1 MNAPRLPRRLTGW
14 IAPADLRQAL
24 FDDLDEAFVEERR
37 RRGPAGA
44 SMWYWRQIL
53 AGLLPLIRLR
63 ARRALAGLTPR
74 PRITIM
80 HAVLADVRYA
90 IRLLVKAPGFT
101 LPAIVT
107 LALGIGA
114 NTAIFTVAW
123 RLILQPLPYPSPDR
137 LVQIWELF
145 ETGTVNTVTPGNFHD
160 WQTQAQSFEAIAAY
174 TYFRGTVDL
183 TGSGEPE
190 QLELRYVT
198 AEYTRVFASA
208 PMLGRGLDGRDVA
221 EDGRTVVISES
232 LWRRRFAADP
242 AVLGRTVRLGDL
254 PYQIVGVMPASFQT
268 SAGRVDVWAGMT
280 IRRDPDAHRRA
291 HYLGVVGRLKPGITV
306 EQADDEVKRIA
317 AEAARLYP
325 ASNAKLSAAVRSLQE
340 QRASTQ
346 RAGLA
351 VLTGAAGFVLLIGCA
366 NLASLQFVRGVARA
380 RELGVRVALGASR
393 LRLIRQLLT
402 ESLLLSLLG
411 TGLGVIFGS
420 WLLRAVGR
428 VAPDAIRRAIEAGP
442 DAAVAGVGVALAIV
456 CTLLSATAPAWRAT
470 GGASTHLRQRS
481 VSSDRATSRIRT
493 MLVTAEIGL
502 AIVLVIAASLLVL
515 SLVKVLRVDP
525 GFDPRGV
532 LAFDVS
538 LPSERYPGFSDRDR
552 FFKAVFQELSAIP
565 GVTAVCAINE
575 IPFDAEGTM
584 TYVPEG
590 QTQTQA
596 VGALPRNVT
605 PDCFDVLKLRV
616 IRGRSFRAHEAAR
629 VGIVT
634 DNFARSAW
642 PGENPIGLRVHLGT
656 ETGDLIEIVGVVE
669 DSLQRSLDG
678 RPAPQFY
685 EVMSAVSAFPP
696 SRVLLRTGIAPDS
709 LAPAVRAAVRR
720 VDPLQPVARLRTLDT
735 VVGAS
740 VLGRRFDLLVLSSF
754 AITALVLAAVGIYG
768 LLGQVV
774 AQRAGEIGIRLA
786 LGATG
791 GSVVRLVMRSAWL
804 SVACGAALG
813 SAGAALASQV
823 LRRFMFGVSPTEPRL
838 YVAAVSVLAAVA
850 LVAAWLPARR
860 AARVNPANA
869 LK

>member
-1 MNAPRLPRRLTGW
+1 MNVPRLPRRLTGW

-24 FDDLDEAFVEERR
+24 FDDLDEAFAEERL

-53 AGLLPLIRLR
+53 TGLLPLVRIR
-63 ARRALAGLTPR
+63 ARRAVAGLTPR

-80 HAVLADVRYA
+80 HALLADVRYA

-101 LPAIVT
+101 LPAVVT

-137 LVQIWELF
+137 LVQIWELVD
-145 ETGTVNTVTPGNFHD
+145 TGAVNTVTPGNFHD
-160 WQTQAQSFEAIAAY
+160 WQTQAKSFEAIAAY

-198 AEYTRVFASA
+198 ADYSRVFGSA

-221 EDGRTVVISES
+221 EEARTVVISES
-232 LWRRRFAADP
+232 LWRRRFGADP
-242 AVLGRTVRLGDL
+242 GVLGRPVRLGDL
-254 PYQIVGVMPASFQT
+254 PYRIVGVMPASFQT

-280 IRRDPDAHRRA
+280 IRQDPGAHRRA
-291 HYLGVVGRLKPGITV
+291 HYLGVVGRLKPGITLA
-306 EQADDEVKRIA
+306 QADDEVKRIA

-325 ASNAKLSAAVRSLQE
+325 ESNARLSATVRSLQE

-351 VLTGAAGFVLLIGCA
+351 VLAGAAGFVLLIGCA

-411 TGLGVIFGS
+411 TSLGVIFGS

-442 DAAVAGVGVALAIV
+442 DAAVAGVGVALAIL

-470 GGASTHLRQRS
+470 GGAATHLRQRS
-481 VSSDRATSRIRT
+481 LSSDRATSRIRT

-515 SLVKVLRVDP
+515 SLLKVLRVDP
-525 GFDPRGV
+525 GFDPRDV

-538 LPSERYPGFSDRDR
+538 LPYERYPAFGDRDR

-590 QTQTQA
+590 QTRA

-605 PDCFDVLKLRV
+605 PDCFDVLKLGV
-616 IRGRSFRAHEAAR
+616 IRGRSFRASEPTR

-642 PGENPIGLRVHLGT
+642 PGESPIGLRVHLGT
-656 ETGDLIEIVGVVE
+656 ETGELIEIVGVVE

-696 SRVLLRTGIAPDS
+696 SRVLLRTAIAPES
-709 LAPAVRAAVRR
+709 VAPAVRAAVRR
-720 VDPLQPVARLRTLDT
+720 VDPLQPVARLRTLET
-735 VVGAS
+735 VVDAS

-838 YVAAVSVLAAVA
+838 YLAAVSVLAAVA
-850 LVAAWLPARR
+850 LVAAWLSARR

>member
-1 MNAPRLPRRLTGW
+1 MSAPRLPRRLTGW

-24 FDDLDEAFVEERR
+24 FDDLDEAFIEERL

-53 AGLLPLIRLR
+53 AGLLPLIRIR
-63 ARRALAGLTPR
+63 ARRGVAALIRR
-74 PRITIM
+74 PRTTIM
-80 HAVLADVRYA
+80 HAVFADLRYA
-90 IRLLVKAPGFT
+90 LRLLVKTPGFT
-101 LPAIVT
+101 LPAVIT

-145 ETGTVNTVTPGNFHD
+145 DTGAVNTVTPGNFYD
-160 WQTQAQSFEAIAAY
+160 WQTQAKSFEAIAAY

-198 AEYTRVFASA
+198 ADYSRVFASA
-208 PMLGRGLDGRDVA
+208 PMLGRGLDARDVA
-221 EDGRTVVISES
+221 EEARTVIISES
-232 LWRRRFAADP
+232 LWRRRFGADP
-242 AVLGRTVRLGDL
+242 GVLGRTVRLGDL

-280 IRRDPDAHRRA
+280 IRQDPEAHRRA
-291 HYLGVVGRLKPGITV
+291 HYLGVLGRLKPGITV
-306 EQADDEVKRIA
+306 AQADDEVKRIA

-325 ASNAKLSAAVRSLQE
+325 ESNARLSATVRSLQE

-351 VLTGAAGFVLLIGCA
+351 VLAGAAGFVLLIGCA

-380 RELGVRVALGASR
+380 RELGVRVVLGASR

-411 TGLGVIFGS
+411 SSLGVIVGS

-442 DAAVAGVGVALAIV
+442 DAAVAGVAVALAIL

-470 GGASTHLRQRS
+470 GGAATHLRQRS
-481 VSSDRATSRIRT
+481 LSSDRATSRIRT

-515 SLVKVLRVDP
+515 SLLKVLRVDP
-525 GFDPRGV
+525 GFDPRDV

-538 LPSERYPGFSDRDR
+538 LPYERYAGFSDRDR
-552 FFKAVFQELSAIP
+552 FYKAVFQELSAIP

-590 QTQTQA
+590 QTRA

-605 PDCFDVLKLRV
+605 PDCFDVLKLSV
-616 IRGRSFRAHEAAR
+616 IRGRSFRDHEPTR

-634 DNFARSAW
+634 NNFARSAW
-642 PGENPIGLRVHLGT
+642 PGESPIGLRVHLGT
-656 ETGDLIEIVGVVE
+656 ETGELIEIVGVVE

-696 SRVLLRTGIAPDS
+696 SRVLLRTAIAS
-709 LAPAVRAAVRR
+709 EAVAPAVRAAVRR
-720 VDPLQPVARLRTLDT
+720 VDPLQPVARLRTLET

-791 GSVVRLVMRSAWL
+791 ASVVRLVMRSAWL

-838 YVAAVSVLAAVA
+838 YVAAVSLLAAVA